1 MEKSFFSSKE
11 AAILTEC
18 TLRQLQYWRES
29 EVIVPAVGATGTGK
43 SIYYSYR
50 ELVELALMRY
60 VLFLGLSFDVARN
73 ILRSLKEKVP
83 EYANP
88 DIKVRLMLIWD
99 SGSGILDLI
108 EFERE
113 QAIAFLDNGQPIIP
127 LWLDLIHQ
135 KLQQQ
140 LIEKDS
146 VMSNK

>member
-11 AAILTEC
+11 AATLTEC
-18 TLRQLQYWRES
+18 TLRQLQYWREN
-29 EVIVPAVGATGTGK
+29 EVVVPIVGATGTGK

-50 ELVELALMRY
+50 ELIELTSMRY
-60 VLFLGLSFDVARN
+60 LLFVGLSFDVARN
-73 ILRSLKEKVP
+73 ILRSLKDKVP

-88 DIKVRLMLIWD
+88 DIKARLMLILD
-99 SGSGILDLI
+99 TDSGILDLVK
-108 EFERE
+108 FDRE

-140 LIEKDS
+140 LSKKDS
-146 VMSNK
+146 IMSNK

>member
-1 MEKSFFSSKE
+1 MNKIVRYQHKCILTIFYKIGYMEKSFFSSKE

-18 TLRQLQYWRES
+18 TLRQLQYWRE
-29 EVIVPAVGATGTGK
+29 
-43 SIYYSYR
+43 
-50 ELVELALMRY
+50 
-60 VLFLGLSFDVARN
+60 N
-73 ILRSLKEKVP
+73 KEKVP

-127 LWLDLIHQ
+127 LWLDLLHQ

-146 VMSNK
+146 IMSNK